1 MSLQRIKLTLWEAVD
16 EFLKDLAEGDVC
28 KNPRFPYNEYY
39 RKLMSTVC
47 EGKEDALDL
56 IRIKPYYPFILI
68 AYYILFHKRNLDLA
82 GKIHNK
88 LREFHDK
95 YPYTF
100 TSDEECTF
108 EMLKEVIHEFETI
121 RQSPK
126 EEYKGRLSI
135 RLREIARKL
144 DRDYGEERCSGWSGL
159 FKLLLQAH
167 LDPMNIDEY
176 DDEFQKMEESLQGL
190 KSIYK
195 EIEDM
200 ERKDD
205 ADYPDKDVNY
215 YILLPLEEV
224 EPLSPIYV
232 FIKGLFEK
240 HRKIINEKRQERY
253 VLMAKRDVLESM
265 RTISSH
271 ALEIL
276 KLKDVKKYL
285 SLLPSPLW
293 IIPSLLSFMG
303 SWIIPKISIYWR
315 LAIFVA
321 LLISSF
327 YFEFYLAIEYYN
339 KRINEFVDEVLLKDI
354 YDIIWPS
361 SRRLII

>member
-68 AYYILFHKRNLDLA
+68 AYYILFHKHNLDLA

-88 LREFHDK
+88 LREFYEK

-100 TSDEECTF
+100 TSDEECAF
-108 EMLKEVIHEFETI
+108 EMLKEVIREFETI

-144 DRDYGEERCSGWSGL
+144 DKDYGEERCSGWSGL

-176 DDEFQKMEESLQGL
+176 DDEFQKMEKSLQGL
-190 KSIYK
+190 KGIYK
-195 EIEDM
+195 EIEDI
-200 ERKDD
+200 EREDD
-205 ADYPDKDVNY
+205 ANYPDEDVNY

-224 EPLSPIYV
+224 EPSSPIYV

-240 HRKIINEKRQERY
+240 HRKIINAKRQEKY

-276 KLKDVKKYL
+276 KLKDVEKYL
-285 SLLPSPLW
+285 SLLPL
-293 IIPSLLSFMG
+293 PSLIISASLSFMV
-303 SWIIPKISIYWR
+303 SLIIPKISIYLR
-315 LAIFVA
+315 FVIFMA
-321 LLISSF
+321 LFIGSI
-327 YFEFYLAIEYYN
+327 YFGVHFVIKHYN